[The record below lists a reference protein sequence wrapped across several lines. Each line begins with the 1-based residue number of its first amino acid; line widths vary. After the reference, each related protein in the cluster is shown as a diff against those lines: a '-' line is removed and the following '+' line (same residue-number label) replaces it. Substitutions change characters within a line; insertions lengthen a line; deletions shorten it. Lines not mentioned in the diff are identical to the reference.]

1 MFINKIIYK
10 TSNFKEKKD
19 RFFTV
24 FVSFKITS
32 RHTNTMIEYK
42 FWIPYQIVEKVTTFS
57 NRKKT
62 SHQTFCFFIVFTYH
76 KQSTHVY
83 IMLTFLAL
91 GKICFRDIQFLC
103 NPDWEVPSLT
113 SMSFMKPQEQ
123 RNIFNIPKRKTEA
136 KVRLSYL
143 HLWFCTSLRHGV
155 PRHHR

>member
-1 MFINKIIYK
+1 MFL
-10 TSNFKEKKD
+10 TSY
-19 RFFTV
+19 T
-24 FVSFKITS
+24 
-32 RHTNTMIEYK
+32 TMIVYK
-42 FWIPYQIVEKVTTFS
+42 FWIPYQIVQKTTKFF
-57 NRKKT
+57 NKKKN
-62 SHQTFCFFIVFTYH
+62 SHQTFCVFIILVRYH
-76 KQSTHVY
+76 KQSTYVY

-91 GKICFRDIQFLC
+91 SRVCFRDIQFLC

-113 SMSFMKPQEQ
+113 SMSLMKPQEQ

>member
-1 MFINKIIYK
+1 MCFFQNYK
-10 TSNFKEKKD
+10 PPYKHYDWIQILDSLPNCRKSYHIFHSEKNF
-19 RFFTV
+19 
-24 FVSFKITS
+24 SP
-32 RHTNTMIEYK
+32 NLL
-42 FWIPYQIVEKVTTFS
+42 
-57 NRKKT
+57 
-62 SHQTFCFFIVFTYH
+62 FFIVFTYH
-76 KQSTHVY
+76 KQSTYVY

-113 SMSFMKPQEQ
+113 STSLMKPQEQ
-123 RNIFNIPKRKTEA
+123 RNIFNIPKGKTEA

>member
-1 MFINKIIYK
+1 MCFFQNYK
-10 TSNFKEKKD
+10 PP
-19 RFFTV
+19 
-24 FVSFKITS
+24 
-32 RHTNTMIEYK
+32 YK
-42 FWIPYQIVEKVTTFS
+42 HYDWIRILDSLPNCRKSYHIFHSE
-57 NRKKT
+57 KKT
-62 SHQTFCFFIVFTYH
+62 SHQTFWFFFFIVFTYH
-76 KQSTHVY
+76 KKSAYVY

-123 RNIFNIPKRKTEA
+123 RNIFDIPKRKTEA

>member
-1 MFINKIIYK
+1 MFINKLIYK

-62 SHQTFCFFIVFTYH
+62 SHQTFCFFYSFY
-76 KQSTHVY
+76 
-83 IMLTFLAL
+83 
-91 GKICFRDIQFLC
+91 
-103 NPDWEVPSLT
+103 VPQTIYACLY
-113 SMSFMKPQEQ
+113 
-123 RNIFNIPKRKTEA
+123 NAN
-136 KVRLSYL
+136 VLSI
-143 HLWFCTSLRHGV
+143 G
-155 PRHHR
+155 

>member
-1 MFINKIIYK
+1 MQIFINKLVYK
-10 TSNFKEKKD
+10 TILNATFKEKKD
-19 RFFTV
+19 RFFICFLRAIQLWLYINFGFLTKLYKKLPN
-24 FVSFKITS
+24 FS
-32 RHTNTMIEYK
+32 IE
-42 FWIPYQIVEKVTTFS
+42 
-57 NRKKT
+57 KKN
-62 SHQTFCFFIVFTYH
+62 SHQTFCVFIILVRYH
-76 KQSTHVY
+76 KQSTYVY

-91 GKICFRDIQFLC
+91 SRVCLRDIQFLC

-113 SMSFMKPQEQ
+113 SMSLMKPQEQ